1 MLDGEEAEALAVHR
15 VVEFALE
22 IGIRDVMLEGDASS
36 LLAALK
42 QKEPIISKTGNV
54 LYKVE
59 KMGIF
64 AQAWSTMS
72 GKNETTLR
80 TPLRNFLTMWILS

>member
-1 MLDGEEAEALAVHR
+1 MLDGKEAEALAVR
-15 VVEFALE
+15 RAVEFALE

-42 QKEPIISKTGNV
+42 QKEPIISKTGNM

-64 AQAWSTMS
+64 
-72 GKNETTLR
+72 
-80 TPLRNFLTMWILS
+80 TPL

>member
-1 MLDGEEAEALAVHR
+1 MLDGKEAEALAVR
-15 VVEFALE
+15 RAVEFALE

-42 QKEPIISKTGNV
+42 QTEPIISKIGNM

-64 AQAWSTMS
+64 
-72 GKNETTLR
+72 
-80 TPLRNFLTMWILS
+80 TPS

>member
-1 MLDGEEAEALAVHR
+1 MLDGEEAEALAVR
-15 VVEFALE
+15 RAVEFVLE

-36 LLAALK
+36 LLAVLK
-42 QKEPIISKTGNV
+42 QKDLIISKIGNV

-72 GKNETTLR
+72 GKKETTLR
-80 TPLRNFLTMWILS
+80 TPLQNLLTMWILS

>member
-1 MLDGEEAEALAVHR
+1 MGLWVRRPKGPPVLDGKEAEALAVR
-15 VVEFALE
+15 RAVEFALE

-42 QKEPIISKTGNV
+42 QKEPIISKIGNV

-64 AQAWSTMS
+64 
-72 GKNETTLR
+72 
-80 TPLRNFLTMWILS
+80 TPLWNLLTMWILS

>member
-1 MLDGEEAEALAVHR
+1 MAVR
-15 VVEFALE
+15 RAVEFALE

-42 QKEPIISKTGNV
+42 QKEPIISKIGNV

-64 AQAWSTMS
+64 
-72 GKNETTLR
+72 
-80 TPLRNFLTMWILS
+80 TPL

>member
-1 MLDGEEAEALAVHR
+1 MDGEEAEALAVR
-15 VVEFALE
+15 RAVEFVLE

-36 LLAALK
+36 LLAILK
-42 QKEPIISKTGNV
+42 QKDPIISKIGNV

-64 AQAWSTMS
+64 AQVWSTMS
-72 GKNETTLR
+72 GKKETTLR
-80 TPLRNFLTMWILS
+80 TPLRNLLTMWILS